1 MVNQEKKY
9 LQLKDVRPYIISR
22 ELSKIVWDKVSLWE
36 YLAIKTIGDQ
46 FIRSTDSIGAN
57 IAEGFGR
64 FHKKD
69 KIKFYYNARGS
80 VYESLHWVDIAYER
94 KLITEKVYREIIE
107 KLKKLPTELNHF
119 IKVTNE
125 KLTI

>member
-22 ELSKIVWDKVSLWE
+22 ELSKIVWDKVLLWE